1 MALSATQRSKLKRG
15 FDYTAGVWRFYE
27 LVQVQAPTIYALVS
41 FADIRTAY
49 LLRDGLELRM
59 LELLRMAEKV
69 SHSRMEIVGSHAYSI
84 DNDCPIFSNETEI
97 STMADET
104 SEIIGHRCF

>member
-1 MALSATQRSKLKRG
+1 MSLSLKRQAELKPG
-15 FDYTAGVWRFYE
+15 IDYTAGAWRFYE
-27 LVQVQAPTIYALVS
+27 LVQTQAPTIYTLVS

-59 LELLRMAEKV
+59 LELLRMGEKV
-69 SHSRMEIVGSHAYSI
+69 SHSRMEIVGSHPYSI

-97 STMADET
+97 ATMGDEVA
-104 SEIIGHRCF
+104 EIIGHRCF